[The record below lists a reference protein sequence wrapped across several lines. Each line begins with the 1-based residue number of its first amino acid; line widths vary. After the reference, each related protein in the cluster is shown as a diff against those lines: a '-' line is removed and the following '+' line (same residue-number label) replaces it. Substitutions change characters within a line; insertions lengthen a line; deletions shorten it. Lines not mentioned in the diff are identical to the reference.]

1 MLLCLLCGSSF
12 IAHWFTINAIIL
24 RPITK
29 MVHWSEWLINC
40 VLQHINSTVV
50 KRHLWLELLGVV
62 NEDVVSTYHEGNCS
76 MWLLAEMSAQCDIR
90 VLMISMTCEVHGHY
104 SVRLTRTIASGEG
117 TDAPYQLRWLI
128 LSVTYDKDGCM
139 LSGVANEAA
148 CPDAC
153 SECNARNDARGDS
166 RWRIQVHCVGT
177 HLYIFAGHSNLPS
190 LYSLWWLTCMYSGV
204 MYKLSYWLWPYID
217 IHTYIFIILFRND
230 HYFMRNVNNCLVL
243 LWIHSLKSTTVPIRI
258 T

>member
-50 KRHLWLELLGVV
+50 KRHLWVALLGVV

-139 LSGVANEAA
+139 LSGVANEAG

-153 SECNARNDARGDS
+153 SECNARNDARCDS

-177 HLYIFAGHSNLPS
+177 HLYIFLQVIVICPPCIICGDWHACIQVSCSTNYRTGFGRTSIFTHI
-190 LYSLWWLTCMYSGV
+190 YSH
-204 MYKLSYWLWPYID
+204 YI
-217 IHTYIFIILFRND
+217 I
-230 HYFMRNVNNCLVL
+230 
-243 LWIHSLKSTTVPIRI
+243 S
-258 T
+258 